1 MDSQPLTLS
10 SASQKSALQGRD
22 RKNEKGQFQFHQVKA
37 NQSVGTSPLHGDA
50 TQSSEGAR
58 KTRQPLRKPRQ
69 AEKAITGSPTQAPTT
84 TEQSR
89 GSKLQDG
96 LIAFLHVKAGHDKDQ
111 FSEHIA
117 TITKRSLNDIHQL
130 IDGNPRDNSLRKRTI
145 LGDALNAFNREITKA
160 FYNTWRY
167 IKDLSN
173 YTKDLSNEAPKAL
186 PPVVSNVMV
195 TVMNDLYKTLSTQR
209 LQLFIAAG
217 YLDKDQL
224 DPDELARFEPII
236 DDKGQEIFCPD
247 NLHNVLR
254 HHSRTAKS
262 GQLNNFLSDYAHC
275 LATEPTTLPHCLD
288 TPSEPPA
295 KAAECPPVAD
305 KLLLLSLFHL
315 EKERFIADVQRLYL
329 HNADHFDVQAPP
341 HETAS
346 EQLWRPSGFS
356 APLTDP
362 GRYRNAFPPPKQAS
376 LPGPPA
382 PALSVAARQV
392 TNAFSTTAHR
402 IVRQTLKNTEQ
413 SSTKSQSVYKRVLLG
428 DALNSLYN
436 QFDQQFLTAFDRA
449 HRGSPAIDEQPS
461 SSPLTTEDLVPVF
474 QQMFRTLADQRTQL
488 FVDAGYLETDRLST
502 IEILKLKGGAVDED
516 GQALFFPAHLIR
528 LINDAV
534 GIFDPDDPF
543 DVFLGDFATLT
554 EENGKSHPLRDPEAY
569 LRTDNLHGTQQLAH
583 ILAKDKTFFI
593 DTIQALQLRDNGR
606 FNDEL
611 SLEETHLS
619 ELFAPDTFLD
629 IVKNPDAYRTTSG
642 HIPTCWPAARQ
653 NGITTT
659 AIHSGIDRAH
669 AVSSAMRPRGTLDYL
684 KEGLA
689 KLFSPDIDSDS
700 HPDAAA
706 YGPHF
711 DHTGNLVLATLL
723 GTRLHDR
730 QLRIQRQLVMP
741 GQDPLSQSPA
751 MRLLTYSQ
759 VISAQL
765 QVEANAFINQLKT
778 SDEPI
783 SAYWNQNDLVNIAIL
798 QSTAETSG
806 AVAEC
811 FLYEVLHSP
820 HVGIEHE
827 QPENVFAADG
837 RVRGSNDQ
845 HIFHNLATGKTTPGG
860 TAGALARIMLQ
871 AMARQQLAG
880 NSQINLPDSLRGV
893 IIQQV
898 SELYHRR
905 EITAASVLI
914 PGYGHARPTAKE
926 ITEIIH
932 ERLAGEKQ
940 LVSPIAQLDPVLGTL
955 NRGQFA
961 NGRKLFMQ
969 LSPTHQMDSVLFLAV
984 KPDYLGMGL
993 PVERLK
999 KLQTD
1004 ALYHDI
1010 ESDWQLFAYG
1020 EQAWELLTNLYDRK
1034 IAAPEEAINR
1044 INVQT
1049 MINHHGI
1056 NDAGEA
1062 MQLRQLLVQL
1072 LPGRTSA
1079 SNFTSA
1085 TQQTGLQPPVKLHQF
1100 EPGRIASM
1108 ISDYQTVWKY
1118 LDQHFFDKIFDDT
1131 ITDPQLRSEVISTVA
1146 RITLD
1151 ACKGSI
1157 ASEVWQRIAVD
1168 LLIMEHWEF
1177 IRTD

>member
-10 SASQKSALQGRD
+10 SAYQKSALQGRD
-22 RKNEKGQFQFHQVKA
+22 RKNEKSQFQFHQVKA
-37 NQSVGTSPLHGDA
+37 NQTGDTSLLHGGA
-50 TQSSEGAR
+50 IQSSEGAR
-58 KTRQPLRKPRQ
+58 KPRQQLRKPRQ
-69 AEKAITGSPTQAPTT
+69 AEKAITSSPTQAPTT

-96 LIAFLHVKAGHDKDQ
+96 LIAFLNVKAGLDKDQ
-111 FSEHIA
+111 FSKHIT
-117 TITKRSLNDIHQL
+117 TITKHSLNDIHQL
-130 IDGNPRDNSLRKRTI
+130 IGGYPRDNSLRKRII
-145 LGDALNAFNREITKA
+145 LGDALNAFNREINKA
-160 FYNTWRY
+160 FFNTWY
-167 IKDLSN
+167 YAKDLLN
-173 YTKDLSNEAPKAL
+173 KDPKVL
-186 PPVVSNVMV
+186 PPVVSNIMV

-224 DPDELARFEPII
+224 DSDELARFEPII
-236 DDKGQEIFCPD
+236 DDQGQEIFCPD

-275 LATEPTTLPHCLD
+275 LATEPTTLHRCID

-295 KAAECPPVAD
+295 KAAECTPVAD

-329 HNADHFDVQAPP
+329 HNAEHFDDQALP

-362 GRYRNAFPPPKQAS
+362 GHYRSAFPPPKQAS

-392 TNAFSTTAHR
+392 TNAFSTTAHK
-402 IVRQTLKNTEQ
+402 IIRQTRKNTEQ
-413 SSTKSQSVYKRVLLG
+413 SSTKSQSVHKRVLLG
-428 DALNSLYN
+428 DALNSLHS
-436 QFDQQFLTAFDRA
+436 QFDQQFLNAFNRA
-449 HRGSPAIDEQPS
+449 HRGLPAIDEQP

-474 QQMFRTLADQRTQL
+474 QQMFSTLADLRTQL

-502 IEILKLKGGAVDED
+502 IEILKLKGGRVDED
-516 GQALFFPAHLIR
+516 GQTLFFPTHLIR
-528 LINDAV
+528 LIKDAI
-534 GIFDPDDPF
+534 GIFDPQDPF
-543 DVFLGDFATLT
+543 DVFLRDFATT
-554 EENGKSHPLRDPEAY
+554 TIKSVKFHLLRDPEAY
-569 LRTDNLHGTQQLAH
+569 LRTDTLHGTQQLAH

-611 SLEETHLS
+611 SLEENHLS

-629 IVKNPDAYRTTSG
+629 IVKNPDAYRTASG

-653 NGITTT
+653 NGVTTT

-669 AVSSAMRPRGTLDYL
+669 AVSAATRLRGTLDYL

-689 KLFSPDIDSDS
+689 KLFSAAIDNDS

-706 YGPHF
+706 YSRHF
-711 DHTGNLVLATLL
+711 DHTGNLLLATLL
-723 GTRLHDR
+723 STRLHDR
-730 QLRIQRQLVMP
+730 QLSIQRQLVMP

-759 VISAQL
+759 AISARL

-778 SDEPI
+778 NDEPI
-783 SAYWNQNDLVNIAIL
+783 SAYWNQDDLVNIAIL

-806 AVAEC
+806 AVTEC

-820 HVGIEHE
+820 HLGIEHE

-845 HIFHNLATGKTTPGG
+845 HIFHNPATGKTTPGG

-880 NSQINLPDSLRGV
+880 NSQINLPDSLCGK

-914 PGYGHARPTAKE
+914 PGYGHAQPSAEE

-932 ERLAGEKQ
+932 KRLIGEKQ
-940 LVSPIAQLDPVLGTL
+940 LVSSIAQFDPVLGGIL

-969 LSPTHQMDSVLFLAV
+969 LTPTHQMESVLLLAV
-984 KPDYLGMGL
+984 MPDYLGMGL
-993 PVERLK
+993 PVAHLK

-1004 ALYHDI
+1004 VLHHDI

-1044 INVQT
+1044 MNVQT
-1049 MINHHGI
+1049 MINRHGI

-1072 LPGRTSA
+1072 LPRRTSA

-1118 LDQHFFDKIFDDT
+1118 LDQHFFDNIFGNT

-1157 ASEVWQRIAVD
+1157 ASEIWQRIAVD
-1168 LLIMEHWEF
+1168 LLVMEHSEF

>member
-10 SASQKSALQGRD
+10 SAYQNSAQQGQNRNNDKS
-22 RKNEKGQFQFHQVKA
+22 QFQFHQVKA
-37 NQSVGTSPLHGDA
+37 NQSGDTSLLHGGA
-50 TQSSEGAR
+50 TQSSEGTR
-58 KTRQPLRKPRQ
+58 KPRQQLRKPRR
-69 AEKAITGSPTQAPTT
+69 AEKAITSRPTQAPTT

-96 LIAFLHVKAGHDKDQ
+96 LTTFLNIKAGVYQDQ
-111 FSEHIA
+111 FSKHIA
-117 TITKRSLNDIHQL
+117 TITKHSLNDIHQL
-130 IDGNPRDNSLRKRTI
+130 IGGDPRDNSLRKRTI

-160 FYNTWRY
+160 FFNTWC
-167 IKDLSN
+167 
-173 YTKDLSNEAPKAL
+173 YTKDPSDKDPKAL
-186 PPVVSNVMV
+186 PPFVSNIMV

-224 DPDELARFEPII
+224 DPDELVRFEPII

-254 HHSRTAKS
+254 HHSRTATS
-262 GQLNNFLSDYAHC
+262 GQLNNFLSDYAQS

-295 KAAECPPVAD
+295 KAAECTPVVD

-329 HNADHFDVQAPP
+329 HNADHFVDQAPP

-346 EQLWRPSGFS
+346 EQPWRPSGFS

-362 GRYRNAFPPPKQAS
+362 GHYRNAFPPPQQAS

-382 PALSVAARQV
+382 PALSVAAHQV
-392 TNAFSTTAHR
+392 TNAFSTTADK

-428 DALNSLYN
+428 DALNSLSN
-436 QFDQQFLTAFDRA
+436 QFDQQFLTVFDRA
-449 HRGSPAIDEQPS
+449 HRGLPAIDEQP

-474 QQMFRTLADQRTQL
+474 QQMFRTLADLRTQL

-502 IEILKLKGGAVDED
+502 IEILKLKGGVVDDD
-516 GQALFFPAHLIR
+516 GQALFYPAHLIR
-528 LINDAV
+528 LIKDAV
-534 GIFDPDDPF
+534 RIFDPHDPF
-543 DVFLGDFATLT
+543 DDFLSDFTALT
-554 EENGKSHPLRDPEAY
+554 KKNGKSHPRRDPEAY

-593 DTIQALQLRDNGR
+593 DTIQALQLRYNGR

-611 SLEETHLS
+611 SLEENQLS

-653 NGITTT
+653 NGITT
-659 AIHSGIDRAH
+659 APMHSGTDCAH
-669 AVSSAMRPRGTLDYL
+669 AVSAATRLRGTLDYL

-689 KLFSPDIDSDS
+689 KLFSPAINNDSP
-700 HPDAAA
+700 PDAAA
-706 YGPHF
+706 NGPHF
-711 DHTGNLVLATLL
+711 DLTGNLVLATLL
-723 GTRLHDR
+723 STRFRDR
-730 QLRIQRQLVMP
+730 QLSIQRQLVMP
-741 GQDPLSQSPA
+741 GQDPLSQSPG
-751 MRLLTYSQ
+751 MRLLTGSQ
-759 VISAQL
+759 AISTRL

-783 SAYWNQNDLVNIAIL
+783 SAYWNQDDLVNIAIL
-798 QSTAETSG
+798 QSTTKTSG
-806 AVAEC
+806 TVAEC

-820 HVGIEHE
+820 QVGIERE
-827 QPENVFAADG
+827 QPENIFAADG

-845 HIFHNLATGKTTPGG
+845 HIFHNPDTGKTTPSGV
-860 TAGALARIMLQ
+860 AGALARAMLQ
-871 AMARQQLAG
+871 AMARQRLAG
-880 NSQINLPDSLRGV
+880 NSQINQPDSLLGE

-905 EITAASVLI
+905 EITAASMLI
-914 PGYGHARPTAKE
+914 PGYGHARPSAKE

-932 ERLAGEKQ
+932 KRLASKMQ
-940 LVSPIAQLDPVLGTL
+940 LMLPRAQFDPVLGTL
-955 NRGQFA
+955 KRGQFA
-961 NGRKLFMQ
+961 KARKLFMQ
-969 LSPTHQMDSVLFLAV
+969 LSPTHQMENVLLLV
-984 KPDYLGMGL
+984 VEPDHLGMSL
-993 PVERLK
+993 PIARLK

-1004 ALYHDI
+1004 VLYHDI

-1020 EQAWELLTNLYDRK
+1020 EQAWELLTNLYDMK

-1056 NDAGEA
+1056 NDADEA

-1100 EPGRIASM
+1100 EPGRIAGM

-1118 LDQHFFDKIFDDT
+1118 LDQHFFDSTFGKT

-1157 ASEVWQRIAVD
+1157 ASETWQSIAVD
-1168 LLIMEHWEF
+1168 LLAMEYLEF

>member
-10 SASQKSALQGRD
+10 SAYQNSALQGQNRNND
-22 RKNEKGQFQFHQVKA
+22 QSQFQFHQVKA
-37 NQSVGTSPLHGDA
+37 NQSGDTSLLHGGA
-50 TQSSEGAR
+50 TQSSEGTR
-58 KTRQPLRKPRQ
+58 KPRQQLRKPRR
-69 AEKAITGSPTQAPTT
+69 AEKAITSRPTQAPTT

-96 LIAFLHVKAGHDKDQ
+96 LTTFLNIKAGVYKDQ
-111 FSEHIA
+111 FSKHIA
-117 TITKRSLNDIHQL
+117 TITKHSLNDIHQL
-130 IDGNPRDNSLRKRTI
+130 IGGDPRDNSLRKRTI

-160 FYNTWRY
+160 FFNTWC
-167 IKDLSN
+167 
-173 YTKDLSNEAPKAL
+173 YTKDPSDKDPKAL
-186 PPVVSNVMV
+186 PPFVSNIMV

-224 DPDELARFEPII
+224 DPDELVRFEPII

-262 GQLNNFLSDYAHC
+262 GQLNNFLSDYAQS

-295 KAAECPPVAD
+295 KAAECTPVVD
-305 KLLLLSLFHL
+305 KLLLLSLFQL

-329 HNADHFDVQAPP
+329 HNADHFADQAPP

-346 EQLWRPSGFS
+346 EQPWRPSGFS

-362 GRYRNAFPPPKQAS
+362 GHYRNAFPPPKQAS

-392 TNAFSTTAHR
+392 TNAFSTTADK

-436 QFDQQFLTAFDRA
+436 QFDQQFLTVFDRA
-449 HRGSPAIDEQPS
+449 HRGLPAIDEQP

-502 IEILKLKGGAVDED
+502 IEILKLKGGVVDDD
-516 GQALFFPAHLIR
+516 GQALFYPAHLIR
-528 LINDAV
+528 LIKDAV
-534 GIFDPDDPF
+534 RIFDPHDPF
-543 DVFLGDFATLT
+543 DDFLSDFTALT
-554 EENGKSHPLRDPEAY
+554 KKNGNSHPRRDPEAY
-569 LRTDNLHGTQQLAH
+569 LRTDTLHGTQQLAH

-593 DTIQALQLRDNGR
+593 DTIQALQLRYNGR

-611 SLEETHLS
+611 SLEENQLS

-653 NGITTT
+653 NGITT
-659 AIHSGIDRAH
+659 APMHSGTDCAH
-669 AVSSAMRPRGTLDYL
+669 AVSAATRLRGTLDYL

-689 KLFSPDIDSDS
+689 KLFSPAINNAP
-700 HPDAAA
+700 PDAAA
-706 YGPHF
+706 NGPHF
-711 DHTGNLVLATLL
+711 DLTGNLVLATLL
-723 GTRLHDR
+723 STRFRDR
-730 QLRIQRQLVMP
+730 QLSIQRQLVMP
-741 GQDPLSQSPA
+741 GQDPLSQSPG
-751 MRLLTYSQ
+751 MRLLTGSQ
-759 VISAQL
+759 AISTRL

-778 SDEPI
+778 SNEPI
-783 SAYWNQNDLVNIAIL
+783 SAYWNQDDLVNIAIL
-798 QSTAETSG
+798 QSTTKTSST
-806 AVAEC
+806 VAEC

-820 HVGIEHE
+820 QVGIERE
-827 QPENVFAADG
+827 QPENIFAADG

-845 HIFHNLATGKTTPGG
+845 HIFHNPATGKTTPSGV
-860 TAGALARIMLQ
+860 AGALARAMLQ
-871 AMARQQLAG
+871 AMARQRLAG
-880 NSQINLPDSLRGV
+880 NSQINQPDSLLSE

-905 EITAASVLI
+905 EITAASMLI
-914 PGYGHARPTAKE
+914 PGYGHARPSAKE

-932 ERLAGEKQ
+932 KRLASKMQ
-940 LVSPIAQLDPVLGTL
+940 LMLPRAQFDPVLGTL
-955 NRGQFA
+955 KRGQFA
-961 NGRKLFMQ
+961 KARKLFMQ
-969 LSPTHQMDSVLFLAV
+969 LSPTHQMENVLLLV
-984 KPDYLGMGL
+984 VEPDHLGMSL
-993 PVERLK
+993 PIARLK

-1004 ALYHDI
+1004 VLYHDI

-1020 EQAWELLTNLYDRK
+1020 EQAWELLTNLYDMK

-1056 NDAGEA
+1056 NDADEA

-1100 EPGRIASM
+1100 EPGRIAGM

-1118 LDQHFFDKIFDDT
+1118 LDQHLFDTIFGKT

-1157 ASEVWQRIAVD
+1157 ASETWQPIAVD
-1168 LLIMEHWEF
+1168 LLAMEYLEF

>member
-10 SASQKSALQGRD
+10 SAYQNSALQGQNRNND
-22 RKNEKGQFQFHQVKA
+22 QSQFQFHQVKA
-37 NQSVGTSPLHGDA
+37 NQSGDTSLLHGGA

-58 KTRQPLRKPRQ
+58 KPRQQLRKPRR
-69 AEKAITGSPTQAPTT
+69 AEKAITSRPTQAPTT

-96 LIAFLHVKAGHDKDQ
+96 LTTFLNIKAGVYKDQ
-111 FSEHIA
+111 FSKHIA
-117 TITKRSLNDIHQL
+117 TITKHSLNDIHQL
-130 IDGNPRDNSLRKRTI
+130 IGGDPRDNSLRKRTI

-160 FYNTWRY
+160 FFNTWC
-167 IKDLSN
+167 
-173 YTKDLSNEAPKAL
+173 YTKDPSDKDPKAL
-186 PPVVSNVMV
+186 PPFVSNIMV

-224 DPDELARFEPII
+224 DPDELVRFEPII

-262 GQLNNFLSDYAHC
+262 GQLNNFLSDYAQS

-295 KAAECPPVAD
+295 KAAECTPVVD

-329 HNADHFDVQAPP
+329 HNADHFADQAPP

-346 EQLWRPSGFS
+346 EQPWRPSGFS

-362 GRYRNAFPPPKQAS
+362 GHYRNAFPPPKQAS

-392 TNAFSTTAHR
+392 SNAFSTTADK

-436 QFDQQFLTAFDRA
+436 QFDQQFLTVFDRA
-449 HRGSPAIDEQPS
+449 HRGLPAIDEQP

-502 IEILKLKGGAVDED
+502 IEILKLKGGVVDDD
-516 GQALFFPAHLIR
+516 GQALFYPAHLIR
-528 LINDAV
+528 LIKDAV
-534 GIFDPDDPF
+534 RIFDPHDPF
-543 DVFLGDFATLT
+543 DDFLSDFTALT
-554 EENGKSHPLRDPEAY
+554 KKNGNSHPRRDPEAY
-569 LRTDNLHGTQQLAH
+569 LRTDTLHGTQQLAH

-593 DTIQALQLRDNGR
+593 DTIQALQLRYNGR

-611 SLEETHLS
+611 SLEENQLS

-653 NGITTT
+653 NGITT
-659 AIHSGIDRAH
+659 APMHSGTDCAH
-669 AVSSAMRPRGTLDYL
+669 AVSAATRLRGTLDYL

-689 KLFSPDIDSDS
+689 KLFSPAINNAP
-700 HPDAAA
+700 PDAAA
-706 YGPHF
+706 NGPHF
-711 DHTGNLVLATLL
+711 DLTGNLVLATLL
-723 GTRLHDR
+723 STRFRDR
-730 QLRIQRQLVMP
+730 QLSIQRQLVMP
-741 GQDPLSQSPA
+741 GQDPLSQSPG
-751 MRLLTYSQ
+751 MRLLTGSQ
-759 VISAQL
+759 AISTRL

-778 SDEPI
+778 SNEPI
-783 SAYWNQNDLVNIAIL
+783 SAYWNQDDLVNIAIL
-798 QSTAETSG
+798 QSTTKTSST
-806 AVAEC
+806 VAEC

-820 HVGIEHE
+820 QVGIERE
-827 QPENVFAADG
+827 QPENIFAADG

-845 HIFHNLATGKTTPGG
+845 HIFHNPATGKTTPSGV
-860 TAGALARIMLQ
+860 AGALARAMLQ
-871 AMARQQLAG
+871 AMARQRLAG
-880 NSQINLPDSLRGV
+880 NSQINQPDSLLSE

-905 EITAASVLI
+905 EITAASMLI
-914 PGYGHARPTAKE
+914 PGYGHARPSAKE

-932 ERLAGEKQ
+932 KRLASKMQ
-940 LVSPIAQLDPVLGTL
+940 LMLPRAQFDPVLGTL
-955 NRGQFA
+955 KRGQFA
-961 NGRKLFMQ
+961 KARKLFMQ
-969 LSPTHQMDSVLFLAV
+969 LSPTHQMENVLLLV
-984 KPDYLGMGL
+984 VEPDHLGMSL
-993 PVERLK
+993 PIARLK

-1004 ALYHDI
+1004 VLYHDI

-1020 EQAWELLTNLYDRK
+1020 EQAWELLTNLYDMK

-1056 NDAGEA
+1056 NDADEA

-1100 EPGRIASM
+1100 EPGRIAGM
-1108 ISDYQTVWKY
+1108 ISDYQTIWKY
-1118 LDQHFFDKIFDDT
+1118 LDQHLFDTIFGKT

-1157 ASEVWQRIAVD
+1157 ASETWQPIAVD
-1168 LLIMEHWEF
+1168 LLAMEYLEF

>member
-10 SASQKSALQGRD
+10 SAYQNSALQGQNRNND
-22 RKNEKGQFQFHQVKA
+22 QSQFQFHQVKA
-37 NQSVGTSPLHGDA
+37 NQSGDTSLLHGGA

-58 KTRQPLRKPRQ
+58 KPRQQLRKPRR
-69 AEKAITGSPTQAPTT
+69 AEKAITSRPTQAPTT

-96 LIAFLHVKAGHDKDQ
+96 LTTFLNIKAGVYKDQ
-111 FSEHIA
+111 FSKHIA
-117 TITKRSLNDIHQL
+117 TITKHSLNDIHQL
-130 IDGNPRDNSLRKRTI
+130 IGGDPRDNSLRKRTI

-160 FYNTWRY
+160 FFNTWC
-167 IKDLSN
+167 
-173 YTKDLSNEAPKAL
+173 YTKDPSDKDPKAL
-186 PPVVSNVMV
+186 PPFVSNIMV

-224 DPDELARFEPII
+224 DPDELVRFEPII

-262 GQLNNFLSDYAHC
+262 GQLNNFLSDYAQS

-295 KAAECPPVAD
+295 KAAECTPVVD
-305 KLLLLSLFHL
+305 KLLLLSLFQL

-329 HNADHFDVQAPP
+329 HNADHFADQAPP

-346 EQLWRPSGFS
+346 EQPWRPSGFS

-362 GRYRNAFPPPKQAS
+362 GHYRNAFPPPKQAS

-392 TNAFSTTAHR
+392 TNAFSTTADK

-436 QFDQQFLTAFDRA
+436 QFDQQFLTVFDRA
-449 HRGSPAIDEQPS
+449 HRGLPAIDEQP

-502 IEILKLKGGAVDED
+502 IEILKLKGGVVDDD
-516 GQALFFPAHLIR
+516 GQALFYPAHLIR
-528 LINDAV
+528 LIKDAV
-534 GIFDPDDPF
+534 RIFDPHDPF
-543 DVFLGDFATLT
+543 DDFLSDFTALT
-554 EENGKSHPLRDPEAY
+554 KKNGNSHPRRDPEAY
-569 LRTDNLHGTQQLAH
+569 LRTDTLHGTQQLAH

-593 DTIQALQLRDNGR
+593 DTIQALQLRYNGR

-611 SLEETHLS
+611 SLEENQLS

-653 NGITTT
+653 NGITT
-659 AIHSGIDRAH
+659 APMHSGTDCAH
-669 AVSSAMRPRGTLDYL
+669 AVSAATRLRGTLDYL

-689 KLFSPDIDSDS
+689 KLFSPAINNAP
-700 HPDAAA
+700 PDAAA
-706 YGPHF
+706 NGPHF
-711 DHTGNLVLATLL
+711 DLTGNLVLATLL
-723 GTRLHDR
+723 STRFRDR
-730 QLRIQRQLVMP
+730 QLSIQRQLVMP
-741 GQDPLSQSPA
+741 GQDPLSQSPG
-751 MRLLTYSQ
+751 MRLLTGSQ
-759 VISAQL
+759 AISTRL

-778 SDEPI
+778 SNEPI
-783 SAYWNQNDLVNIAIL
+783 SAYWNQDDLVNIAIL
-798 QSTAETSG
+798 QSTTKTSST
-806 AVAEC
+806 VAEC

-820 HVGIEHE
+820 QVGIERE
-827 QPENVFAADG
+827 QPENIFAADG

-845 HIFHNLATGKTTPGG
+845 HIFHNPATGKTTPSGV
-860 TAGALARIMLQ
+860 AGALARAMLQ
-871 AMARQQLAG
+871 AMARQRLAG
-880 NSQINLPDSLRGV
+880 NSQINQPDSLLSE

-905 EITAASVLI
+905 EITAASMLI
-914 PGYGHARPTAKE
+914 PGYGHARPSAKE

-932 ERLAGEKQ
+932 KRLASKMQ
-940 LVSPIAQLDPVLGTL
+940 LMLPRAQFDPVLGTL
-955 NRGQFA
+955 KRGQFA
-961 NGRKLFMQ
+961 KARKLFMQ
-969 LSPTHQMDSVLFLAV
+969 LSPTHQMENVLLLV
-984 KPDYLGMGL
+984 VEPDHLGMSL
-993 PVERLK
+993 PIARLK

-1004 ALYHDI
+1004 VLYHDI

-1020 EQAWELLTNLYDRK
+1020 EQAWELLTNLYDMK

-1056 NDAGEA
+1056 NDADEA

-1100 EPGRIASM
+1100 EPGRIAGM

-1118 LDQHFFDKIFDDT
+1118 LDQHLFDTIFGKT

-1157 ASEVWQRIAVD
+1157 ASETWQPIAVD
-1168 LLIMEHWEF
+1168 LLAMEYLEF